1 MACDFQPDRA
11 RSKES
16 KRPVFLEYEG
26 PSLEGI
32 WGGGRGVEDRWPA
45 SGRAVGLP
53 LTVASFIHC
62 GAGLGARLDD
72 CVSGVYTRPS

>member
-1 MACDFQPDRA
+1 M
-11 RSKES
+11 KG
-16 KRPVFLEYEG
+16 RPSRV
-26 PSLEGI
+26 S
-32 WGGGRGVEDRWPA
+32 GGGRGVEDRWPA

-72 CVSGVYTRPS
+72 CVSGVYTRSS